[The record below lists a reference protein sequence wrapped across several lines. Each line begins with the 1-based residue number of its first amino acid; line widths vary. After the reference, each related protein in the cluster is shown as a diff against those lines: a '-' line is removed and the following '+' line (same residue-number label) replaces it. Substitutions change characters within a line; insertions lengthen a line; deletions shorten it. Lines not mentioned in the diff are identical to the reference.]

1 MLDAL
6 KGLFENNVIS
16 EEIQGQI
23 EAAWEARINENKE
36 QVAQQ
41 LREEFAQKYE
51 HDKNAMIEA
60 VDRMI
65 SEQLSAEIVEFADD
79 RSQLA
84 EMKAKYAVKMKQ
96 DAEVMKEFV
105 TRQLAQEVK
114 ELHEDQVAMASKF
127 GKLEQFVVEALA
139 QEITEFMQD
148 KRDLAE
154 TKVRLVR
161 EGREEIKK
169 VKEAFVQRAA
179 KMVEKTVTEG
189 LRSEVSSLKE
199 DIEAARRQDF
209 GRKLFEAFASE
220 YQASY
225 LNEKSETAK
234 LLKVIDLKDLAMQ
247 EAAQAVVKAEQILE
261 SKEATIRALKESQ
274 ERKEI
279 MSELLAPLSKEQ
291 REIMGEL
298 MESVKTTKLNE
309 SFDKYLPAVLNGT
322 AGKAPQKKQAL
333 VEAKEVTGNKISNTN
348 RSSDSETDS
357 NIIDIRKLAGLKI

>member
-16 EEIQGQI
+16 AEIRESI
-23 EAAWEARINENKE
+23 EQAFEGRVNEARE

-51 HDKNAMIEA
+51 HDKNTMIEA

-79 RSQLA
+79 RRQLA
-84 EMKAKYAVKMKQ
+84 EMKVKLAKEKKQ
-96 DAEVMKEFV
+96 TAKVMKEFV
-105 TRQLAQEVK
+105 TRQLSIEVR

-127 GKLEQFVVEALA
+127 GKLEKFVVEALA
-139 QEITEFMQD
+139 QEITEFFKD
-148 KRDLAE
+148 KQDLAE

-161 EGREEIKK
+161 EGRNQIKQ
-169 VKEAFVQRAA
+169 VKQEFVQRAA
-179 KMVEKTVTEG
+179 KMVESVVTQN
-189 LRSEVSSLKE
+189 LHSEIHALKE

-234 LLKVIDLKDLAMQ
+234 LLKVIDLKDLAMK

-261 SKEATIRALKESQ
+261 SKQAEIRTLKESQ
-274 ERKEI
+274 TRKAI
-279 MSELLAPLSKEQ
+279 MTELLAPLNSEQ
-291 REIMGEL
+291 KEIMGEL
-298 MESVKTTKLNE
+298 MESVKTERLNE
-309 SFDKYLPAVLNGT
+309 SFEKYLPSVIN
-322 AGKAPQKKQAL
+322 GKAPQKKQAL
-333 VEAKEVTGNKISNTN
+333 VEAKEITGNKISNTN
-348 RSSDSETDS
+348 RSSEADA
-357 NIIDIRKLAGLKI
+357 NIIDIRKLAGLKF